1 MTREV
6 RQLFGTDG
14 VRGRANFE
22 PMTVETS
29 VLLGKAVAG
38 VLLERH
44 AGKHRVVV
52 GKDTRLSGYMFENA
66 LIAGLTSMGIET
78 LMLGPIPTPGVAFIT
93 RAYRA
98 DAGIMIS
105 ASHNPYRDNG
115 IKIFSSDGFKI
126 GQAVE
131 ERIEAMIVSKSFG
144 KLPDDHAV
152 GKNKHVRDATGRY
165 IEYAKATFPKGRTL
179 KGLRI
184 VLDCAHGATYRVA
197 PSVFEELDAEV
208 ICYGCEPSGCNI
220 NEGCGAL
227 WPSTIQKAVIEH
239 EADVGIALDGDGDR
253 LIMVDE
259 KGHIVDGDM
268 LLSICASDLKKRQ
281 ALPENRV
288 VATVM
293 TNFGVLRYLE
303 SQGIQVTISPV
314 GDRHV
319 LQHMLETL
327 AVLGGEQSGHMI
339 FLDYNTTG
347 DGIVSA
353 LQVLRIMI
361 ESESTLSDL
370 TACIVKSP
378 QALINVPVT
387 KKVPLETLTNVQG
400 VLQEVKEIL
409 GDSGRILLRYSGTEN
424 ICRVMVEGTKKHQVD
439 SLAKTIVD
447 VVEAE
452 IGAEISE

>member
-293 TNFGVLRYLE
+293 TNFVVLRYLE

-319 LQHMLETL
+319 LQHMLETQ